1 MRISDWSSD
10 VCSSDQ
16 RQQSGADRVNMDQ
29 PGAALAR
36 RQHGEEG
43 RHDRFEMLRA
53 RAGDADD
60 LDPAMFARRLGQIGR
75 AAEHDRAVIGPHALH
90 RRHQFLEMAF
100 DPADVLRKAPKAR
113 AAAGGHPGRSAGR
126 YIFPWKTNKPTKSKS
141 TRSLVG
147 KERTRSCE
155 YRVS

>member
-10 VCSSDQ
+10 VCSSDL
-16 RQQSGADRVNMDQ
+16 Q

-75 AAEHDRAVIGPHALH
+75 AAEHDRAMIGPQRLDP
-90 RRHQFLEMAF
+90 RQQFLAMAF
-100 DPADVLRKAPKAR
+100 DPAHDVRKAAQAR
-113 AAAGGHPGRSAGR
+113 GADGGRPGRSEEHTSELQSLMRLSYAV
-126 YIFPWKTNKPTKSKS
+126 FCWK
-141 TRSLVG
+141 
-147 KERTRSCE
+147 
-155 YRVS
+155 